1 VSRLA
6 RAALASLPPD
16 IGRPEYDLDAV
27 GVGVV
32 HFGPGA
38 FHRAHQAFFLDR
50 MLAADPSL
58 GICEVGL
65 RSADVVEAL
74 TDQDRLFTLVEQD
87 APPRLRVIGAVRE
100 ALHAPT
106 QSLAVKERL
115 ISSDVRLVTAT
126 VTEKGYCLGPDGRLD
141 LAHPD
146 IVHDLASSPP
156 RSLVG
161 WLAAA
166 LAARRSRGLAPF
178 AVLSCDNLTDNGAK
192 LKAAVADFVRAWDQ
206 PDLARW
212 IETAVAFPSSMVDS
226 ITPASDPAFLAMVAD
241 RLGVDDACAVQREP
255 FVQWVIEDQLGAAA
269 QTFAAAGVQLT
280 SDVKAFEA
288 AKLRLLNG
296 AHSSLA
302 YLGLLLGHRTVREA
316 MADAGLAAFI
326 EALMREELAPTLRP
340 TEALDVPAYITAL
353 LARFRNPA
361 IAHQLSQIAWDGS
374 QKLPV
379 RLLGAAADALAGGG
393 PVGRIAAGVAAWMR
407 FVVAR
412 ARAGTPLVD
421 PLADELA
428 ALGASCSDEAAADVE
443 RFLALRQVFPA
454 AVAENTRF
462 RAAMENA
469 YGRLAGPDPR
479 RVLDL

>member
-6 RAALASLPPD
+6 RAALAGLPPD
-16 IGRPEYDLDAV
+16 VARPDYDLGAV
-27 GVGVV
+27 AVGVV

-65 RSADVVEAL
+65 RSADVIEAL
-74 TDQDRLFTLVEQD
+74 TAQEGLYTLVEQD
-87 APPRLRVIGAVRE
+87 SPPRLRVIGAIRE
-100 ALHAPT
+100 ALHAPS
-106 QSLAVKERL
+106 QPAEVLARL
-115 ISSDVRLVTAT
+115 TSPHVRFVTAT

-146 IVHDLASSPP
+146 VAHDLSAAPP

-166 LAARRSRGLAPF
+166 LAERRAQGLEPF
-178 AVLSCDNLTDNGAK
+178 TVLSCDNLTDNGAK
-192 LKAAVADFVRAWDQ
+192 LKAAVASFARAWGR
-206 PDLARW
+206 PDLSGW
-212 IETAVAFPSSMVDS
+212 IEAEARFPSSMVDS
-226 ITPASDPAFLAMVAD
+226 ITPASDAAFLAMVD
-241 RLGVDDACAVQREP
+241 RRLGAQDACAVQREP
-255 FVQWVIEDQLGAAA
+255 FVQWVIEDDLGADAA
-269 QTFAAAGVQLT
+269 AFAAAGVQLT

-302 YLGLLLGHRTVREA
+302 YLGLLLGHATVREA
-316 MADAGLAAFI
+316 MADAGLAAFV
-326 EALMREELAPTLRP
+326 EALVRDELAPTLRR
-340 TEALDVPAYITAL
+340 TEALDAGAYIAAL
-353 LARFRNPA
+353 LERFRNPA

-379 RLLGAAADALAGGG
+379 RLLGAAADALGAGG
-393 PVGRIAAGVAAWMR
+393 PVGRTAAGVAAWMR
-407 FVVAR
+407 FVVVR

-428 ALGASCSDEAAADVE
+428 ALGAACTDDAPADVG
-443 RFLALRQVFPA
+443 RFLALAQVFPA
-454 AVAENTRF
+454 DLAEDPHF
-462 RAAMENA
+462 RQALEAAYA
-469 YGRLAGPDPR
+469 RLAGPDPR
-479 RVLDL
+479 RILTP